1 MNSVPFA
8 QPSLL
13 EIALYLADNAARRWD
28 EIWVQLHEPFD
39 EAQADRVAGLLEEL
53 GFEPAPPD
61 MYHTHFSDRSSLTE
75 AANKLIREVG
85 ELPLRLRFRI
95 CLPHEDNQIFLPET
109 LWPGPAG
116 RA

>member
-13 EIALYLADNAARRWD
+13 EIAFYLADNAARRWD

-53 GFEPAPPD
+53 GFEKSLSPG
-61 MYHTHFSDRSSLTE
+61 MYRTHFSDRSDL
-75 AANKLIREVG
+75 AKVANKLIQEVDK
-85 ELPLRLRFRI
+85 LPLRLRFRF
-95 CLPHEDNQIFLPET
+95 CLPHEDNQIFLPAR
-109 LWPGPAG
+109 LWQS
-116 RA
+116 